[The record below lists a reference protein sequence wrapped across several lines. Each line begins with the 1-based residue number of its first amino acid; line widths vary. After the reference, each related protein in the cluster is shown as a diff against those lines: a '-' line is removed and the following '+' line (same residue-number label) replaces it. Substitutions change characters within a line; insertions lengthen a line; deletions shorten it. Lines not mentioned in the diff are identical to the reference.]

1 MGTAAIARPIRNV
14 PTRFLVDGTRKR
26 RGFVLL
32 YPDKLAIVRSP
43 AEIVGVILL
52 TVFLIFV
59 VYPVGNV
66 LGGGSGVI
74 GVLAGGAIG
83 RAVGRW
89 MAVRAVDAGS
99 HWVSIIPLDTVTSL
113 RTDRSEGFAGWSFT
127 ETLVVT
133 TADGTEYGF
142 CGRTG
147 YLQDSVASVLAGLGR
162 EVRTTPLGLEVTP
175 RAGVTEG

>member
-14 PTRFLVDGTRKR
+14 PTRFLVNGTRKR

-32 YPDKLAIVRSP
+32 YPDKLGIVRSP
-43 AEIVGVILL
+43 AEIVSAILL

-74 GVLAGGAIG
+74 GVLVGGAIG

-99 HWVSIIPLDTVTSL
+99 HWVSVIPLDTVTSL
-113 RTDRSEGFAGWSFT
+113 RTEWSEGFAGWSST

-142 CGRTG
+142 RGQAG
-147 YLQDSVASVLAGLGR
+147 HLQDSVASVLSALGR
-162 EVRTTPLGLEVTP
+162 EVRPTPLGLEVTA
-175 RAGVTEG
+175 RAG